1 MNISEADFKTISILL
16 IEGLEH
22 KIQKEITDISNWA
35 YVMTVASGKIHK
47 ANMTRADII
56 RKEQFFRAS
65 KTTAYK
71 RLYTTGEIT
80 AFLNKFTEL
89 GKLKKFLESTAKIL
103 TALEEAKKVIG
114 GLKTSVKLFKL
125 GTKMSLSTE
134 QKLQNNKTVEDIQ
147 RDMEESAKKFAA
159 LMEALSALNTL
170 SPPGFREYF
179 EYGVGIFKGSQR
191 LVTITK
197 EYTQRLEAASREA
210 ESWFGKVLK
219 NNNSFLSLDYAFGLM
234 AKRH

>member
-65 KTTAYK
+65 KTTDYK

-89 GKLKKFLESTAKIL
+89 GKLKKFLEGTSRILKIW
-103 TALEEAKKVIG
+103 KKQ
-114 GLKTSVKLFKL
+114 KR
-125 GTKMSLSTE
+125 LSE
-134 QKLQNNKTVEDIQ
+134 V
-147 RDMEESAKKFAA
+147 
-159 LMEALSALNTL
+159 
-170 SPPGFREYF
+170 
-179 EYGVGIFKGSQR
+179 
-191 LVTITK
+191 
-197 EYTQRLEAASREA
+197 
-210 ESWFGKVLK
+210 
-219 NNNSFLSLDYAFGLM
+219 
-234 AKRH
+234 